1 MAEKAKPLTVSEAQ
15 RAIYIDFEGAELLHA
30 EASNPRVRV
39 RTAVRIPRDWHMQLG
54 SQVQDLPARI
64 YTWGLLTSPHP
75 AGRGD

>member
-64 YTWGLLTSPHP
+64 YTWGLRCRPRP
-75 AGRGD
+75 YGEG